1 VFSRIPALSK
11 YVLESGHILLPG
23 QENSID
29 DEILTNI
36 IQSAL
41 RSATDDKGFSMDI
54 EENPVACI
62 SAHVVLTLLEMAKE
76 AEILLEHMW
85 SLFAQFELKAEHVSW
100 IWDNFAPSIE
110 RRPDAEAWPAGPYRA
125 PFGIYY
131 INLAAWQILNLKSEG
146 KLDETVEKYVYGS
159 EIFSQPRLREMV
171 EKREKKYGLD
181 KGYDMSKLSPELR
194 AMSKTNAFARL
205 QNSPGWSPD
214 KKPDA
219 LTYAKYYRDTNDPG
233 DLAKPGFDLGR
244 SGSGMSQWKTEE
256 KPAQNVGESKE
267 DPDDNAQPDEKNAG
281 DSNPSKFFWP
291 KTPVRSSSATPAS
304 GQAAHLASPSGT
316 ATGLKP
322 HLGSSNVSQGSLPR
336 QNALDNPVQFVPAS
350 EKPPSNIF
358 SHNALGNN
366 TTAAMFGAPSPSQ
379 QAGIFN
385 KPPNQPTAQNSMFNN
400 PPSQST
406 PFPAQTPPAQNK
418 FNFSPAPNGL
428 LGIPSTQPIPTPTIQ
443 LATPPQNNK
452 FNWSPASNGPFGG
465 TSTQPAARP
474 AFPRPN
480 QPVGTR
486 TNTNMFGHSAPS
498 SNPHFFN
505 AAAHGAPQPSSQPTD
520 NQFGGSSSMFNNAG
534 AADTSMQGNGFN
546 PAFGGGA
553 STPGSFNPPASTT
566 GFGNNGNGQ
575 AQGGNG
581 FVFSAGAGENN
592 PFAMQPNMPLTPS
605 NRRKAV
611 PKSRLPG
618 RRGGW

>member
-1 VFSRIPALSK
+1 
-11 YVLESGHILLPG
+11 LPG

-36 IQSAL
+36 IQTAL
-41 RSATDDKGFSMDI
+41 RSATDDNGFSMDI

-131 INLAAWQILNLKSEG
+131 INLAAWQVLNLKSEG

-159 EIFSQPRLREMV
+159 EFFSQPRLREMV

-194 AMSKTNAFARL
+194 AMSKTNAFAKL
-205 QNSPGWSPD
+205 QNSPGSSPD

-219 LTYAKYYRDTNDPG
+219 LTYAKYYRDTNDTGNPA
-233 DLAKPGFDLGR
+233 DSAKHAKPAFELGR
-244 SGSGMSQWKTEE
+244 SGSGMSPWKAEE
-256 KPAQNVGESKE
+256 KPSQNVGEIQKE
-267 DPDDNAQPDEKNAG
+267 DSDDNAQPDEKVAG

-291 KTPVRSSSATPAS
+291 KTPVRSSSAAPAS
-304 GQAAHLASPSGT
+304 GQAAHLASSAGSV
-316 ATGLKP
+316 AGSKP
-322 HLGSSNVSQGSLPR
+322 QSHSLGSSNVSQGSLPR
-336 QNALDNPVQFVPAS
+336 RNALDNPVQFVTAS
-350 EKPPSNIF
+350 EKPPNNIF
-358 SHNALGNN
+358 SHNTLGNN
-366 TTAAMFGAPSPSQ
+366 TTATMFGAPKPSQ

-400 PPSQST
+400 LQST

-418 FNFSPAPNGL
+418 FIFSPAPNGP
-428 LGIPSTQPIPTPTIQ
+428 LGIPSAQPIPTPTIQ
-443 LATPPQNNK
+443 LATPPQNTN
-452 FNWSPASNGPFGG
+452 FNFSPAPSGPFGG
-465 TSTQPAARP
+465 ASTQPAAGS

-480 QPVGTR
+480 QPFGMQ
-486 TNTNMFGHSAPS
+486 TNTNTFGQSAPS
-498 SNPHFFN
+498 NNPHFFN

-520 NQFGGSSSMFNNAG
+520 NQFGAPNSMFNNAG
-534 AADTSMQGNGFN
+534 AADTSMQENGFN

-553 STPGSFNPPASTT
+553 STPGPFNPPASTT

-581 FVFSAGAGENN
+581 FVFTAGAGENN